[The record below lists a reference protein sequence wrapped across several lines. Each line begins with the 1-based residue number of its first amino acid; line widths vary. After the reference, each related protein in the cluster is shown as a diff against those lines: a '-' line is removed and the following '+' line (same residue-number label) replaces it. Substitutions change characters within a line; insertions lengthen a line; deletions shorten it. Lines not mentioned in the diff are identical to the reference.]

1 MYRCWNVFEYEF
13 NRAKLFLNMI
23 IDILRDASLSFFVA
37 IGFALLFETPKRALL
52 VAGLLGGL
60 GHCIRFT
67 MLQFGIG
74 LVTAT
79 LSGTVFIGLAG
90 IYYAHKIHTPP
101 VVFTLPACITMIP
114 GLYAYRTMLGC
125 IRIYETGSGTEN
137 SHILQHTAYNFI
149 LTSSLLF
156 CLAIGI
162 CIAALIFRKKSV
174 KKLKGKSF
182 FRAKQ

>member
-1 MYRCWNVFEYEF
+1 MW
-13 NRAKLFLNMI
+13 M
-23 IDILRDASLSFFVA
+23 DILIDAFLSFFVA
-37 IGFALLFETPKRALL
+37 IGFALLFETPKRALI

-67 MLQFGIG
+67 LLHFDFG
-74 LVTAT
+74 LVSAT
-79 LSGTVFIGLAG
+79 LCGTVFIGLAG
-90 IYYAHKIHTPP
+90 IYCAHRIHTPP

-125 IRIYETGSGTEN
+125 IRIYENGTGNEGLN
-137 SHILQHTAYNFI
+137 LLQDTAYNFI

-174 KKLKGKSF
+174 KKMKGWSLF
-182 FRAKQ
+182 RFRAK

>member
-1 MYRCWNVFEYEF
+1 MVV
-13 NRAKLFLNMI
+13 
-23 IDILRDASLSFFVA
+23 DIVKDIVLSFFVGL
-37 IGFALLFETPKRALL
+37 GFALLFETPKKALL

-60 GHCIRFT
+60 GHGIRFS
-67 MLQFGIG
+67 MMQMDFG
-74 LVTAT
+74 LVTST

-90 IYYAHKIHTPP
+90 IYCAHKIHTPP

-125 IRIYETGSGTEN
+125 IKIYEEGTKTTTGEL
-137 SHILQHTAYNFI
+137 LQETVYNFI

-174 KKLKGKSF
+174 KKIKKIKDLGIKLF
-182 FRAKQ
+182 